1 MRLYLDGDP
10 IQVETPGL
18 ATALREGAAR
28 AEQRGRIVVEA
39 TLDGRALSDEQ
50 LEHPSDDPGAGDEVR
65 LLSAEPKSLVRITLL
80 DAADALED
88 AKVRQA
94 QCARQLQTGDMEGA
108 MQTLSDAITV
118 WQAVRDVV
126 SRSADLLQLPL
137 DGMTF
142 PGPDAD
148 SPPVGQLVASLTAN
162 LEELKRSVNAE
173 DWSALADV
181 LAYDLD
187 EQADRW
193 RGLMHNLA
201 EHVKSMP

>member
-1 MRLYLDGDP
+1 MRLFLDGDP
-10 IQVETPGL
+10 IQVEVPGL

-28 AEQRGRIVVEA
+28 AEERGRIVVEA

-50 LEHPSDDPGAGDEVR
+50 LEHPSDDPGAGEEVR
-65 LLSAEPKSLVRITLL
+65 LLSAEPRALVRITLL
-80 DAADALED
+80 DAADALEN
-88 AKVRQA
+88 AQTRQTE
-94 QCARQLQTGDMEGA
+94 CARQLQVGDIEGA

-126 SRSADLLQLPL
+126 SRSADLLHLPL
-137 DGMTF
+137 DSMTL
-142 PGPDAD
+142 PAGD
-148 SPPVGQLVASLTAN
+148 SPAPPVGDLIASLTAS

-187 EQADRW
+187 EQAGQW
-193 RGLMHNLA
+193 RGLMEGMA
-201 EHVKSMP
+201 EHVKTMP